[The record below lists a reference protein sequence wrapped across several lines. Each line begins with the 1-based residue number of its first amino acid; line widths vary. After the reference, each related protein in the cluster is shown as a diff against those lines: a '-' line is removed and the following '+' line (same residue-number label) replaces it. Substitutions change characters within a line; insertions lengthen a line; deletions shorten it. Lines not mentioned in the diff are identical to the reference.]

1 MDKRQ
6 TVWLIVRLIGIYFA
20 YWAVVALISLVGAI
34 YTYISLPSPNTPPKA
49 NANTNTVRP
58 SVPTPAVNPTLPTTK
73 SPADEAA
80 EKAKSDAGKDAL
92 WQLFLT
98 VIYGGIGF
106 YLIRNG
112 RRLFVIL
119 RREDLIEDTDENVPL
134 PAKKEKINYSSERAS
149 KKEEV
154 TSLNLSE
161 YVPKSQRI
169 DETEAKDKSP
179 EIIETVNETVLPA
192 EFTAS
197 ETISDKV
204 INEENTILE
213 IPPAINEQATNIAS
227 ETSENSDTL
236 IEQTKSSEDESSDV
250 EIVPPADEQNQI

>member
-20 YWAVVALISLVGAI
+20 YWAVVALIGLVGAI
-34 YTYISLPSPNTPPKA
+34 YTYISLPSPNTPPKT

-92 WQLFLT
+92 WHLFLT

-134 PAKKEKINYSSERAS
+134 PAKKEKINYSSERAV

-169 DETEAKDKSP
+169 DETEVKDKSS
-179 EIIETVNETVLPA
+179 EIIETVNETVLSA
-192 EFTAS
+192 ENPVP
-197 ETISDKV
+197 ETIADEV
-204 INEENTILE
+204 INEDNAVLE
-213 IPPAINEQATNIAS
+213 IPPINEQATNIAS
-227 ETSENSDTL
+227 ETSEISDSL
-236 IEQTKSSEDESSDV
+236 IEETQMTKDESSDV
-250 EIVPPADEQNQI
+250 EIVPPADEKNQI